1 MQSWHITARNFPK
14 LADLL
19 REEELSD
26 GTARGGGFVETYTL
40 VIHIFVYVWECAE
53 CAETE
58 RGEENNL

>member
-1 MQSWHITARNFPK
+1 MAQP
-14 LADLL
+14 
-19 REEELSD
+19 E
-26 GTARGGGFVETYTL
+26 GGGFVETYTL